1 METEFSTWDIACLR
15 QKNYQFGNL
24 IMGNSIYAM
33 NVVEHIG
40 SKSSRNLDIPEITHF
55 LKKGR
60 DVAFSNLEN
69 KLPSQSS
76 LANIQNKILLY
87 PHNIEFI
94 TSGSVITSTD
104 NKSLFTTHVN
114 GQDLYALLDAG
125 YQPISTVFGNV
136 AYSFKSLEGF
146 IVSFKTLRPQKMK
159 ELTNLVN
166 EMRHSVLNRLVNE
179 AKQQKAGI
187 VLCINILLQPIG
199 KIHEM
204 MMSGSTV
211 SHPCIKT
218 SSNEVITSHLTSIET
233 WSLSKLGYAPY
244 RLLIYSNIYALGF
257 SWPLINILSTKE
269 KSKLTQII
277 QYVREETITHIR
289 EQAKSINADDVIGLK
304 IYINQLGN
312 GLIECFA
319 MGTAIKKSPM
329 IKTESTQLLQEAIIH
344 NKTSYY
350 DYISDVKSGNSILIS
365 LSRIGL
371 LLLIFIIIFSF
382 I

>member
-15 QKNYQFGNL
+15 QKNYQFGSL
-24 IMGNSIYAM
+24 IMGNSIYAT

-60 DVAFSNLEN
+60 DLAFLNLKN

-166 EMRHSVLNRLVNE
+166 EMRHSVLNCLVNE

-187 VLCINILLQPIG
+187 VLCINILLQSIG
-199 KIHEM
+199 KINEM

-211 SHPCIKT
+211 SHPSIET

-257 SWPLINILSTKE
+257 SWPLINVFPSKE
-269 KSKLTQII
+269 KSKLTKII
-277 QYVREETITHIR
+277 QYAREETIARIH
-289 EQAKSINADDVIGLK
+289 EQAKSINADDVVGLK

-312 GLIECFA
+312 GLIEFFA